1 MDEENGQSSIQNKGD
16 EIIQKD
22 ENVQVDEVNQ
32 SNEK

>member
-16 EIIQKD
+16 EIIQED
-22 ENVQVDEVNQ
+22 ENVQEDEVNQ